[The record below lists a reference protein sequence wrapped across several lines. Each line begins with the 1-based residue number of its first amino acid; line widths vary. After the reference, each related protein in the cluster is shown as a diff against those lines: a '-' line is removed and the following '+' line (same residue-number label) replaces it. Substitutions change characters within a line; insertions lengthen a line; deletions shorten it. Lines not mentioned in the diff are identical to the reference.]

1 MASRYSVIQ
10 YVPNPIADERIN
22 IGVLAFDEKGVRVH
36 FLQNWER
43 VRCFGRSED
52 IDLLKNFAHEMQE
65 VTEEGLLF
73 PGDRPSDI
81 PAHERLLKVA
91 HDWTNGIQFTEP
103 RGSLVSL
110 EQLLDDLVKNFLLD
124 PEKKQK
130 LRDRAMAAKIAVSKV
145 KAVLSQ
151 RLGEEQAKRYVK
163 KDISLKGIHQQHK
176 FDVAVANGR
185 PYLAAHGLSFEVHA
199 PGSIQGAV
207 AWMIGEVKELQPQL
221 PLVILTLPP
230 IQGSFEYKKLLAN
243 YENMTSTYQDL
254 GAQVINENQV
264 EKFLS
269 EQIEALHLV

>member
-130 LRDRAMAAKIAVSKV
+130 LRDRAMAARITVSMV
-145 KAVLSQ
+145 KEVLGK
-151 RLGEEQAKRYVK
+151 RLGEEQAKRYIK
-163 KDISLKGIHQQHK
+163 KDISLKGTHKQHK

-199 PGSIQGAV
+199 PESVQGAV
-207 AWMIGEVKELQPQL
+207 AWMIGEVKEVAPKL
-221 PLVILTLPP
+221 PLAIVALPP
-230 IQGSFEYKKLLAN
+230 VQGSFEYKKLLAN
-243 YENMTSTYQDL
+243 YENMTSTYQDM

-264 EKFLS
+264 EQWLS
-269 EQIEALHLV
+269 EQIEALNLV